1 MQNEHK
7 PVRNYNKTAS
17 VQRIAIFASGRGSNA
32 EKILDYFSNNKTVEI
47 CLILTNR
54 SKAKVLE
61 LAEKNNIPT
70 LITSRD
76 DFYHSDKITK
86 SLAKYNTDLIVLA
99 GFLWLIPNYLVKAY
113 PNKIVNIH
121 PALLPKYGGKGMY
134 GMNVHKAVHNAGEN
148 ETGITIHYV
157 NEVYD
162 EGEIIFQAACRLVD
176 SDTPELIAKKVL
188 ALEHH
193 HLPRVIEQLLK
204 RE

>member
-1 MQNEHK
+1 MKNTNDK
-7 PVRNYNKTAS
+7 GSVR
-17 VQRIAIFASGRGSNA
+17 QIAIFASGRGSNA
-32 EKILDYFSNNKTVEI
+32 EKIIDHFSSNKTVNI

-61 LAEKNNIPT
+61 LAANNNIPT
-70 LITSRD
+70 QITSRD
-76 DFYHSDKITK
+76 DFYHSDNVTK

-99 GFLWLIPNYLVKAY
+99 GFLWLIPDYLVQAY

-121 PALLPKYGGKGMY
+121 PALLPKYGGKGMF
-134 GMNVHKAVHNAGEN
+134 GMNVHKAVHNAAEN

-176 SDTPELIAKKVL
+176 SDTPELIAAKVL

-204 RE
+204 GNENE

>member
-1 MQNEHK
+1 MINSKEKESLHC
-7 PVRNYNKTAS
+7 
-17 VQRIAIFASGRGSNA
+17 IAIFASGRGSNA
-32 EKILDYFSNNKTVEI
+32 EKIIDYFSNNKAVDI

-61 LAEKNNIPT
+61 LADKCNIPT
-70 LITSRD
+70 LIPSRD
-76 DFYHSDKITK
+76 EFYHSDKVIQ
-86 SLAKYNTDLIVLA
+86 SLAKYNIDLIVLA
-99 GFLWLIPNYLVKAY
+99 GFLWLIPNNLVKAY

-134 GMNVHKAVHNAGEN
+134 GMNVHNAVHNAGEN

-162 EGEIIFQAACRLVD
+162 EGEIIFQAACRLLD
-176 SDTPELIAKKVL
+176 SDTPDQIAAKVL

-204 RE
+204 RV